1 MSFLKKRLSK
11 LKPHFGE
18 SNTNSSTESVPGK
31 DGAADSSTDAS
42 GILNAAEMNGA
53 QTPERSDS
61 RRQSRERRSMD
72 KERAKE
78 QHKKRQSLARIED
91 EKFLKEGPETLTKLY
106 RPYSMIQSKHWR
118 HEQRALFKDINW
130 AGK

>member
-1 MSFLKKRLSK
+1 MSFIKRRLSK
-11 LKPHFGE
+11 LKPHFGD
-18 SNTNSSTESVPGK
+18 SNNNSSTESVPGK
-31 DGAADSSTDAS
+31 DGADSSTSAS
-42 GILNAAEMNGA
+42 GILNAANVNGT
-53 QTPERSDS
+53 QTPEGADS

-91 EKFLKEGPETLTKLY
+91 EKFLKEGPELLTKLY